1 MGALL
6 NNPNELGKSLFN
18 LSMGNKWTDT
28 VPDPNMTEYPESE
41 APASAVPQSRGSVS
55 RSS

>member
-41 APASAVPQSRGSVS
+41 APTSAVP
-55 RSS
+55 